1 MPPVRVCGDGQ
12 VDVEHEACDDGNQDQ
27 TDACLSDCSLARCGD
42 GHVHVGVEGC
52 DEAPN
57 PVSNCREDC
66 SVKPCGTEFGYQ
78 ALWIRGFRVCLAQGL
93 EDADAGLAAQALA
106 ALDEDI
112 EQVATFLPASALAYL
127 KRVTIWL
134 EHEQPFPGGV
144 YHPSVGWLR
153 NNGYPEAWAEGV
165 MLGNAANYMSWV
177 EQQPAMVLHELAHA
191 WHHQRLGYDHQGIQ
205 AAYEAAMESG
215 IYDQVAY
222 VSGGTQ
228 EAYAKTNMMEYFAE
242 LTESWFWSNDFYPFV
257 RSELLEHD
265 ELGAR
270 VVEESWTVDD

>member
-1 MPPVRVCGDGQ
+1 MYQRQLLFSFVCVGFGCGLESPADSPSGVPSLPPPAAVCGDGFI
-12 VDVEHEACDDGNQDQ
+12 ADDE
-27 TDACLSDCSLARCGD
+27 L
-42 GHVHVGVEGC
+42 C
-52 DEAPN
+52 DEGRSLEG
-57 PVSNCREDC
+57 SNCLEDC
-66 SVKPCGTEFGYQ
+66 SVRPCGTEFAYQ

-112 EQVATFLPASALAYL
+112 EQVASSLPSSALAYL

-144 YHPSVGWLR
+144 YHPSAGWLR

-165 MLGNAANYMSWV
+165 MLGDAANYMSWV

-228 EAYAKTNMMEYFAE
+228 EAYAKTNKMEYFAE

-270 VVEESWTVDD
+270 MVEESWTVDD